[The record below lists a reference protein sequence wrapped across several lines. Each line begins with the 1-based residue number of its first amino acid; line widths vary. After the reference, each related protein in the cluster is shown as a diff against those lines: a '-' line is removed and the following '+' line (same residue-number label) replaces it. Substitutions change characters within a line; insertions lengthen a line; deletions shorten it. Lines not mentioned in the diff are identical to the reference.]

1 MDNTRVPVFSPSAL
15 TIGYRLVWGL
25 SAVVYLT
32 VFVSGLLA
40 GGSELG
46 TLVRAVGFTLAT
58 ALIGKLALSVLGQA
72 TQPLSATEEGTV
84 GSRVDL
90 LSSPNV
96 SQQEDEAEAA

>member
-1 MDNTRVPVFSPSAL
+1 MDNTRRPVLSPSA
-15 TIGYRLVWGL
+15 IGFGYRVVWGL
-25 SAVVYLT
+25 SALVYLT

-46 TLVRAVGFTLAT
+46 TLVRAMGFTLAT

-72 TQPLSATEEGTV
+72 TQPLSASEDGTV

-90 LSSPNV
+90 VSSTNV
-96 SQQEDEAEAA
+96 GEHEDEAEAA